1 VSLELNKIHLG
12 DSYEL
17 IKQIPDKSIDL
28 IYTDIPYD
36 IQDGGGGGFMRKR
49 VERVRDIELVGLK
62 EGINYDILK
71 EFVRVLKD
79 INLFIWCNKRQILPI
94 LTFFDKKEILSEIL
108 TWNKMNPIPMTSNV
122 WLSDI
127 EYCLYFRNRGVKL
140 NDGYELKSKWH
151 TSPIN
156 KNDKDEF
163 KHPTIK
169 PLELVKRHILHA
181 SQPNDVVLDCF
192 IGSGTTSVASKELNR
207 QYIGIEIDEKWH
219 KIAVD
224 RVNGI
229 NARGEISLFAD
240 FDKIEIIK

>member
-1 VSLELNKIHLG
+1 MLETNKIHLG

-36 IQDGGGGGFMRKR
+36 IRGGKGGGFMEKR
-49 VERVRDIELVGLK
+49 IGRVRNQELKGLDN
-62 EGINYDILK
+62 GIDFKIYD

-79 INLFIWCNKRQILPI
+79 INLFIWLNKYQIQETLNYFLDKYD
-94 LTFFDKKEILSEIL
+94 LTFEIL
-108 TWNKMNPIPMTSNV
+108 TWNKINPIPMTSNV

-127 EYCLYFRNRGVKL
+127 EYCLYFRSRGVKL

-156 KNDKDEF
+156 KSDKDEF
-163 KHPTIK
+163 QHPTIK
-169 PLELVKRHILHA
+169 PLELVKRHILH
-181 SQPNDVVLDCF
+181 STQPKDIVLDPF
-192 IGSGTTSVASKELNR
+192 MGSGTTAVASKENDR
-207 QYIGIEIDEKWH
+207 QYLGMEIDAKWH

-224 RVNGI
+224 RVNGV
-229 NARGEISLFAD
+229 NAKGEVSLFAD
-240 FDKIEIIK
+240 FEKLEL

>member
-1 VSLELNKIHLG
+1 MLETNKIHLG

-36 IQDGGGGGFMRKR
+36 IRGGKGGGFMEKR
-49 VERVRDIELVGLK
+49 IGRVRNQELKGLDN
-62 EGINYDILK
+62 GIDFKIYD

-79 INLFIWCNKRQILPI
+79 INLFIWLNKYQIQETLNYFLDKYD
-94 LTFFDKKEILSEIL
+94 LTFEIL
-108 TWNKMNPIPMTSNV
+108 TWNKINPIPMTSNV

-156 KNDKDEF
+156 KSDKDEF
-163 KHPTIK
+163 EHPTIK
-169 PLELVKRHILHA
+169 PLELVKRHILHTT
-181 SQPNDVVLDCF
+181 QPKDIVLDPF
-192 IGSGTTSVASKELNR
+192 MGSGTTAVACKENDR
-207 QYIGIEIDEKWH
+207 QYLGMEIDAKWH

-224 RVNGI
+224 RVNGV
-229 NARGEISLFAD
+229 NARGEVSLFAD
-240 FDKIEIIK
+240 FEKLEL

>member
-1 VSLELNKIHLG
+1 MLELNEIHLG

-17 IKQIPDKSIDL
+17 IKQVPDKSIDL

-36 IQDGGGGGFMRKR
+36 IRGGKGGGFME
-49 VERVRDIELVGLK
+49 ERIGRIRNQELIGLDN
-62 EGINYDILK
+62 GIDFKIYD

-79 INLFIWCNKRQILPI
+79 INIFIWLNKYQIQETLNYFLNKYEI
-94 LTFFDKKEILSEIL
+94 TFEIL
-108 TWNKMNPIPMTSNV
+108 TWNKLNPIPMTSNV

-127 EYCLYFRNRGVKL
+127 EYCLYFRSRGFKL

-156 KNDKDEF
+156 KADKDEF
-163 KHPTIK
+163 AHPTIK
-169 PLELVKRHILHA
+169 PLELVKRHILHTT
-181 SQPNDVVLDCF
+181 QPNDIILDPF
-192 IGSGTTSVASKELNR
+192 IGSGTTAVASKENNR
-207 QYIGIEIDEKWH
+207 QYIGMEIDAKWH

-229 NARGEISLFAD
+229 NAKGEISLFAD
-240 FDKIEIIK
+240 FNALDL